1 MKETFGEYIHKLR
14 SDSGMTLT
22 KLAAA
27 LDIDQSTLSKIE
39 NGKRNI
45 PVEILPKL
53 STVFNLDLKQLEHE
67 YFSEKIAEIIYP
79 QDEPSQLLKAA
90 EEKAKYMKIRNLKQT
105 QKNAFEH
112 LGKFSFE
119 GAEGAAGE
127 NFFRAVSFRPSGR
140 KEGTP
145 CRTQPTTSS
154 STARPSRPCST

>member
-14 SDSGMTLT
+14 SESGMTLT

-79 QDEPSQLLKAA
+79 QDEPTILLKAA
-90 EEKAKYMKIRNLKQT
+90 EEKAKYMKFRNLKQ
-105 QKNAFEH
+105 
-112 LGKFSFE
+112 GKI
-119 GAEGAAGE
+119 
-127 NFFRAVSFRPSGR
+127 NF
-140 KEGTP
+140 
-145 CRTQPTTSS
+145 
-154 STARPSRPCST
+154 

>member
-14 SDSGMTLT
+14 SGSGMTLT

-53 STVFNLDLKQLEHE
+53 STVFNLDLKYLEHE

-79 QDEPSQLLKAA
+79 QKEPALLLKAA
-90 EEKAKYMKIRNLKQT
+90 EEKANYMRIKNQKQGKI
-105 QKNAFEH
+105 
-112 LGKFSFE
+112 
-119 GAEGAAGE
+119 
-127 NFFRAVSFRPSGR
+127 NF
-140 KEGTP
+140 
-145 CRTQPTTSS
+145 
-154 STARPSRPCST
+154 

>member
-1 MKETFGEYIHKLR
+1 MKETFGEYIHNLR

-90 EEKAKYMKIRNLKQT
+90 EEKAKYMKIRNLKQ
-105 QKNAFEH
+105 
-112 LGKFSFE
+112 GKI
-119 GAEGAAGE
+119 
-127 NFFRAVSFRPSGR
+127 NF
-140 KEGTP
+140 
-145 CRTQPTTSS
+145 
-154 STARPSRPCST
+154 